1 MPGHPAEE
9 PGSQPRFSR
18 CLSAAGIRF
27 LGILFPPAGFRPP
40 HGRPTRQC
48 LDPGGVS
55 TLRTSES
62 RPDWVP
68 SLPRG
73 PAVLT
78 RPVRSLRPPL
88 APSSRGQAL
97 SPRRAFHLPELSI
110 TRRHRGFT
118 RVHPPGLPPSPVD
131 PGWDRAPWA
140 CSPGFAPRQA
150 GPARRTPGQGT
161 GIKHSPGV
169 IRPASAPDLLPLTHS
184 QCATSCRT
192 TGLDM
197 TRFQTADT
205 WSPGP
210 GSPPSPASPGPA
222 RAGKKGQGNAYCAA
236 TAPRPPTAPP
246 APTPSSANGSAACP
260 GASTAN
266 RARCA
271 VARSILVIV
280 WHLLA
285 TPTTGSPTSAPAGTP
300 GTPTAAARPATPSAS
315 SKPSATTSSSPSG
328 RTPPDPGASDNRIA
342 AAAAPGSARHGA
354 ISSARNRGHANG
366 LRWLFLGQLLFSGL

>member
-1 MPGHPAEE
+1 MAHLPHVSPVSGPATRAGIRPVMPGHPAEE
-9 PGSQPRFSR
+9 PGSQPRVSR

-118 RVHPPGLPPSPVD
+118 RVHPPGLPPRLLTLDGTGPL
-131 PGWDRAPWA
+131 GL
-140 CSPGFAPRQA
+140 APRASHPGRQDPH
-150 GPARRTPGQGT
+150 GARQGR
-161 GIKHSPGV
+161 G
-169 IRPASAPDLLPLTHS
+169 R
-184 QCATSCRT
+184 
-192 TGLDM
+192 
-197 TRFQTADT
+197 
-205 WSPGP
+205 
-210 GSPPSPASPGPA
+210 
-222 RAGKKGQGNAYCAA
+222 
-236 TAPRPPTAPP
+236 
-246 APTPSSANGSAACP
+246 
-260 GASTAN
+260 
-266 RARCA
+266 
-271 VARSILVIV
+271 
-280 WHLLA
+280 
-285 TPTTGSPTSAPAGTP
+285 
-300 GTPTAAARPATPSAS
+300 AS
-315 SKPSATTSSSPSG
+315 STRPELY
-328 RTPPDPGASDNRIA
+328 
-342 AAAAPGSARHGA
+342 ARHQHRT
-354 ISSARNRGHANG
+354 SVR
-366 LRWLFLGQLLFSGL
+366 